1 MVQCKDPEYNSSVL
15 WIKQCFPKDP
25 WTRHLRRGRTLLFT
39 GVTGTPASNPICLRA
54 QILRVVRILGYRLPS
69 PLYATQ
75 TLHVCHICRSVG
87 VVLGVNGAA
96 YGIHGVSGHFPS
108 PKPAEMKQ
116 PSRERKNYFFTN
128 ELGNERLTLPETI
141 MEVGSGLL

>member
-1 MVQCKDPEYNSSVL
+1 MAADWFRSFVKAHWDSIAAFMEDPT
-15 WIKQCFPKDP
+15 
-25 WTRHLRRGRTLLFT
+25 TRLRSL
-39 GVTGTPASNPICLRA
+39 S
-54 QILRVVRILGYRLPS
+54 
-69 PLYATQ
+69 Q